1 MTFST
6 YSWYYNV
13 SEKVSQGHFV
23 IYLLIALILM
33 TGYYAFVVIVLFI
46 GTLRVQSSVKSN
58 AQPFVSV
65 IVATRNEE
73 ATIGECIHSLLNQD
87 YPADKYEIIVVND
100 RSTDETGQII
110 EKVRKRSANVIRVDI
125 TSESVE
131 MAGKQ
136 NALNAG
142 IKKSRGSI
150 ILTTDADC
158 MAKSSWIKTMVSY
171 FDEKTGVVIGLPV
184 TREDA
189 FFAKLQSIDLVY
201 LLNCAVGIIGWNKP
215 ISAIGNNMA
224 VRAEAINQI
233 GGISALGFTV
243 TEDAALI
250 RTVSQKTD
258 WLIRAARDINAV
270 VITKPVKNL
279 RQFYKQRSR
288 WIIGGFVDA
297 PKWGIVAIQLIL
309 LFYILLFS
317 LIPVAIFL
325 RNTELLFGVGICF
338 LVKLLVDFVLASDI
352 FYRLKKLDF
361 MKFFIPYE
369 IFQMLY
375 GILIWFSS
383 IVYRRV
389 NWKEQS
395 Y

>member
-250 RTVSQKTD
+250 RTVSQKTE

>member
-184 TREDA
+184 TREDS

-250 RTVSQKTD
+250 RTVSQKTE